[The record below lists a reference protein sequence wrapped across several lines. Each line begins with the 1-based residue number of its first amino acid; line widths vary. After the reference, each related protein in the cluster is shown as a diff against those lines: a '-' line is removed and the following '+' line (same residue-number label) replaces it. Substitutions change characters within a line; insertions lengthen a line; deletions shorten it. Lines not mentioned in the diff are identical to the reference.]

1 MTTLTATDV
10 TTATAPPPVTRHIG
24 PAKTVRQSLTLAGR
38 AIVKIRK
45 NPETLLDVTLQPII
59 FLVLFVYLFGG
70 AIQGG
75 STQYLQVLLPGLMVQ
90 NTVFASM
97 GIGMAL
103 NTDITKGVFDRF
115 RSMPI
120 ARSAPLVGAVLGDV
134 VRYLVALTV
143 LLVTAVVMGF
153 RTHTDP
159 ASFLLVVVLML
170 VFGLCLCWVS
180 VLVGMLVKSPNAVPG
195 TLVGILFPLTFGS
208 NVFVDPS
215 TLPGWLQ
222 GWVHI
227 NPVSHLTTAAR
238 GLLLGG
244 GDWVGHAAWAFTW
257 AIGIAAVF
265 MPLAL
270 RAYKRRVG

>member
-1 MTTLTATDV
+1 M
-10 TTATAPPPVTRHIG
+10 TAPVNLHIG
-24 PAKTVRQSLTLAGR
+24 LAQTVRNSLALAGR
-38 AIVKIRK
+38 SIVKIRK

-59 FLVLFVYLFGG
+59 FLVMFVYLFGG
-70 AIQGG
+70 AVAGG
-75 STQYLQVLLPGLMVQ
+75 SSNYIQLLLPGLMVQ
-90 NTVFASM
+90 NTAFASL
-97 GIGMAL
+97 GIGVAL

-115 RSMPI
+115 RSLPI

-134 VRYLVALTV
+134 VRYVVALTV
-143 LLVTAVVMGF
+143 LLVTAVIMGF
-153 RTHTDP
+153 RMHTDP
-159 ASFLLVVVLML
+159 GSFLIAIALMVL
-170 VFGLCLCWVS
+170 FGLCLCWVA

-195 TLVGILFPLTFGS
+195 TMVGILFPLTFGS
-208 NVFVDPS
+208 NVFVPPS

-227 NPVSHLTTAAR
+227 NPVSHLTDAAR

-244 GDWVGHAAWAFTW
+244 PWVGHAAWAFLW

>member
-1 MTTLTATDV
+1 MSLTMA
-10 TTATAPPPVTRHIG
+10 APRPVNLHIG
-24 PAKTVRQSLTLAGR
+24 LSQVLRHSLALAGR
-38 AIVKIRK
+38 SIVKIKK
-45 NPETLLDVTLQPII
+45 NPESLADVTLQPII
-59 FLVLFVYLFGG
+59 FLLLFVYLFGG

-75 STQYLQVLLPGLMVQ
+75 TTQYLQVLLPGLMVQ
-90 NTVFASM
+90 NVVFASL

-103 NTDITKGVFDRF
+103 NADITKGVFDRF

-134 VRYLVALTV
+134 VRYVVTLTV
-143 LLVTAVVMGF
+143 LMVTAVIMGF
-153 RTHTDP
+153 RVQTDP
-159 ASFLLVVVLML
+159 GSFLIAMGLMIL
-170 VFGLCLCWVS
+170 FGLCMCWIAVW
-180 VLVGMLVKSPNAVPG
+180 VGMLVKSPNAVPG
-195 TLVGILFPLTFGS
+195 TLIGILFPLTFGS

-222 GWVHI
+222 GWVDI
-227 NPVSHLTTAAR
+227 NPVSHLTSAAR

-244 GDWVGHAAWAFTW
+244 EWVGHAGWAFLW
-257 AIGIAAVF
+257 AVGIAAVF

>member
-1 MTTLTATDV
+1 MTTLAIP
-10 TTATAPPPVTRHIG
+10 APRPLLTRIG
-24 PAKTVRQSLTLAGR
+24 PTEALRHSLALAGR
-38 AIVKIRK
+38 AVVKIRK

-59 FLVLFVYLFGG
+59 FLVMFVYLFGG
-70 AIQGG
+70 AVAGGTSNYIQ
-75 STQYLQVLLPGLMVQ
+75 TLLPGLMVQ
-90 NTVFASM
+90 NTAFASL
-97 GIGMAL
+97 GIGVAL
-103 NTDITKGVFDRF
+103 CTDISKGVFDRF

-143 LLVTAVVMGF
+143 LMITAVIMGF
-153 RTHTDP
+153 RMHTDP
-159 ASFLLVVVLML
+159 VKFLIAIVLMVL
-170 VFGLCLCWVS
+170 FGLCLCWVS
-180 VLVGMLVKSPNAVPG
+180 VWVGMLVKSPNAVPG

-208 NVFVDPS
+208 NVFVPAN
-215 TLPGWLQ
+215 TMPGWLQ

-244 GDWVGHAAWAFTW
+244 DWAADAGWAFLW

>member
-1 MTTLTATDV
+1 MTTMTM
-10 TTATAPPPVTRHIG
+10 TAPRPVTPHIG
-24 PAKTVRQSLTLAGR
+24 VAKAMRHALALAGR
-38 AIVKIRK
+38 SIVKIRK
-45 NPETLLDVTLQPII
+45 NPEMLIDVTLQPII
-59 FLVLFVYLFGG
+59 FLVMFVYLFGG
-70 AIQGG
+70 AIKGG
-75 STQYLQVLLPGLMVQ
+75 STAYLQVLLPGLMVQ
-90 NTVFASM
+90 NTAFASM
-97 GIGMAL
+97 GIGVAL

-134 VRYLVALTV
+134 VRLLVALGV
-143 LLVTAVVMGF
+143 LLVTAVIMGF
-153 RTHTDP
+153 RVHTDP
-159 ASFLLVVVLML
+159 VSFLIAVVLMV
-170 VFGLCLCWVS
+170 VFGLCLCWVA
-180 VLVGMLVKSPNAVPG
+180 VWIGMLVKSPGAVPG
-195 TLVGILFPLTFGS
+195 TMVGFLFPLTFGS

-215 TLPGWLQ
+215 SLPGWLQ

-244 GDWVGHAAWAFTW
+244 DWAGHAAWAFLW